1 MKNCIEAH
9 IEFSFK
15 GETYSLSSSLDLD
28 QLLELHGSLPP
39 IHALLA
45 KEHGIDTYSYL
56 YEVMLETEIEFTNAQ
71 GSAVNFLSD
80 GNFNLDAF
88 AAGWQNRKV
97 LALLQPIAT
106 SELGIA
112 DLDQHE
118 ALKNVLLRAYEL
130 GKEAAARPE

>member
-1 MKNCIEAH
+1 
-9 IEFSFK
+9 
-15 GETYSLSSSLDLD
+15 
-28 QLLELHGSLPP
+28 
-39 IHALLA
+39 
-45 KEHGIDTYSYL
+45 
-56 YEVMLETEIEFTNAQ
+56 VMLETEIEFTNAQ

-106 SELGIA
+106 RELGIA